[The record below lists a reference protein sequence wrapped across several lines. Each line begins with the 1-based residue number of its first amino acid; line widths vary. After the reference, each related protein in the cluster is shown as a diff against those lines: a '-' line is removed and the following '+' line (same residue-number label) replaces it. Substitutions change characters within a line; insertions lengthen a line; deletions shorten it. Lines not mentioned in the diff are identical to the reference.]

1 MIMYKIGSIVKIKN
15 TKDWVNLPKDKEG
28 VVMVYG
34 LIVGYD
40 FRYGNQ
46 PHDYTIN
53 TLIGD
58 TMFLLR
64 EDAIE
69 EVL

>member
-1 MIMYKIGSIVKIKN
+1 MIMYKIGSIIKIKN
-15 TKDWVNLPKDKEG
+15 VKSFVNLPKDTE
-28 VVMVYG
+28 YG
-34 LIVGYD
+34 LIVEYD
-40 FRYGNQ
+40 FSYGNQ
-46 PHDYTIN
+46 PHDYNIK

>member
-1 MIMYKIGSIVKIKN
+1 MFKIGSIVKIKN

-46 PHDYTIN
+46 PHDYNIN

-58 TMFLLR
+58 S
-64 EDAIE
+64 
-69 EVL
+69 

>member
-1 MIMYKIGSIVKIKN
+1 MIMYKIGSIIKIKN
-15 TKDWVNLPKDKEG
+15 VKSFVNLPKDTE
-28 VVMVYG
+28 YG
-34 LIVGYD
+34 LIVEYD
-40 FRYGNQ
+40 FSYGNQ
-46 PHDYTIN
+46 PHDYNIN